1 MADQNSNQL
10 DRVLAFLSPE
20 CLDQLC
26 DLIIAKLEG
35 RNPWVLTSQARR
47 RGFESHHPLHFVT
60 SILLRSSY

>member
-35 RNPWVLTSQARR
+35 RNPWVLTS
-47 RGFESHHPLHFVT
+47 
-60 SILLRSSY
+60 LRCCYTIYKGA

>member
-35 RNPWVLTSQARR
+35 RNPWVLPKQDVVGSNPITRSTS
-47 RGFESHHPLHFVT
+47 
-60 SILLRSSY
+60 LLLSY